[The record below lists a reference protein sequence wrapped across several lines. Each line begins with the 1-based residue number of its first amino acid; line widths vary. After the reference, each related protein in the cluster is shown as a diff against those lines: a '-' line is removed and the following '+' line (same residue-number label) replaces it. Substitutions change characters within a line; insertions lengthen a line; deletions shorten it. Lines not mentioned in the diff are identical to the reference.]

1 MSEEG
6 TIRQQIMQA
15 ITGTRCSARDLAHR
29 IGISER
35 DVEDHLAH
43 IGKSVA
49 RDRRSRFLLEP
60 STCQDCEFVFRGR
73 TRLTRPSRCPKCRS
87 EAISPPRF
95 EIVSCSAG
103 RAGSEIGA

>member
-1 MSEEG
+1 MSAEA

-15 ITGTRCSARDLAHR
+15 ITAARCSARDLAHR
-29 IGISER
+29 IGIPER
-35 DVEDHLAH
+35 EVEDHLAH

-49 RDRRSRFLLEP
+49 RDRRGRFLLEP
-60 STCQDCEFVFRGR
+60 SICQDCEYVFRGR

-95 EIVSCSAG
+95 GIELKT
-103 RAGSEIGA
+103 

>member
-1 MSEEG
+1 MSPEA
-6 TIRQQIMQA
+6 TIRQQIIQA
-15 ITGTRCSARDLAHR
+15 ITDVRCSARDLAHR
-29 IGISER
+29 LAVSER
-35 DVEDHLAH
+35 EVEDHLTH

-49 RDRRSRFLLEP
+49 RDRKGRFLLEP

-95 EIVSCSAG
+95 WIES
-103 RAGSEIGA
+103 R